1 MSHIYQPVMLI
12 ELLRS
17 GGRCST
23 RQIAK
28 AILARDE
35 SQLEYYD
42 SITNN
47 MVGRILRKHGIVEKQ
62 GNSYSLTDYDSLSSS
77 QRTELADLCGEKLE
91 GYVRRRRVGWC
102 AHTHKETPQTTTVQI
117 TTPAPAYPHTQN
129 GSSNLDARTTRP
141 THT

>member
-1 MSHIYQPVMLI
+1 MDGVVREFLKYNQLVDFISNRMRMSHIYQPVMLI

-102 AHTHKETPQTTTVQI
+102 AHT
-117 TTPAPAYPHTQN
+117 QN
-129 GSSNLDARTTRP
+129 HSSNESSN
-141 THT
+141 